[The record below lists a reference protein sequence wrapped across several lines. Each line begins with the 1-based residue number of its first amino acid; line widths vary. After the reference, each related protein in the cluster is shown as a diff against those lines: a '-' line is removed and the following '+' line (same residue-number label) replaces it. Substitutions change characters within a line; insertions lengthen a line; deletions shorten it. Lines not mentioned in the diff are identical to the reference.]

1 MGVDQKVPDTWDD
14 HWFGKPLNRFD
25 IVGQEYSSTPI
36 SFSRGLATFMLMEG
50 FWAHLPQSLLGLPS
64 LKMVEIAD
72 ERATNTWAWIA
83 RFLEQYIEGC
93 IHDAAALTQGAVKTC
108 AQGSLP
114 FTGYEPKSR

>member
-1 MGVDQKVPDTWDD
+1 MSGLS
-14 HWFGKPLNRFD
+14 GGSGNRPL
-25 IVGQEYSSTPI
+25 V
-36 SFSRGLATFMLMEG
+36 
-50 FWAHLPQSLLGLPS
+50 FWLLLGTPHATRRS
-64 LKMVEIAD
+64 AD

-114 FTGYEPKSR
+114 FTYTTTIYLAIL